1 MTRNTKS
8 KKNKNIAAEIENKNQ
23 EIKEQ
28 EIKIQETKIQETK
41 RRGRPKMKTEDDRQ
55 INIRVPL
62 SILEQWEIIKP
73 AYGGNL
79 TRYINKLIVDDLKKN
94 NEKYAKI
101 IGMLEK

>member
-28 EIKIQETKIQETK
+28 EIKIQETKILETK
-41 RRGRPKMKTEDDRQ
+41 RRGRPKTKTEDDRQ

-62 SILEQWEIIKP
+62 SILDQWEVIKP
-73 AYGGNL
+73 VYGGNL
-79 TRYINKLIVDDLKKN
+79 TKYINRLIEKDLKEN
-94 NEKYAKI
+94 YAKYIDI
-101 IGMLEK
+101 IRKLDE

>member
-79 TRYINKLIVDDLKKN
+79 TRYINKLIIDDLKKN